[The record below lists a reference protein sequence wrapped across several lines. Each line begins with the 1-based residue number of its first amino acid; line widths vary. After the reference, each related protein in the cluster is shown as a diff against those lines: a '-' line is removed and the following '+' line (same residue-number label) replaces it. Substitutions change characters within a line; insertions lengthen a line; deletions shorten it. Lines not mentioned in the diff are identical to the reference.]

1 MSTSSALQYYVL
13 DVFTDTPLTGNPLA
27 VVFGGESL
35 SDARMQA
42 IAAEFNLSE
51 TVFVLPPTRP
61 GALVRARIFTPAL
74 EMPFAGHP
82 TVGTACLLA
91 DLGLAGE
98 GDALDIVLDE
108 KVGPVP
114 VRIRKTAGA
123 PTFAELTT
131 AVLPSFGEVPTAEVF
146 ADWLGLSVADIET
159 DSDAPRGASCGVP
172 YNLVPLRSLEAL
184 GRARL
189 QVHKL
194 AGARPGWSG
203 SFYLYAQ
210 TPQYGVLQTRMYAP
224 GLGVVE
230 DPATG
235 SAAVALCG
243 HLADRSKADGLLSW
257 TLLQG
262 VEMGRPSRLQ
272 IQAEKRDGRI
282 IAVKVG
288 GQSVRI
294 ASGTLNL

>member
-1 MSTSSALQYYVL
+1 MSGSSALQYHVL

-51 TVFVLPPTRP
+51 TVFVLPATRAS
-61 GALVRARIFTPAL
+61 ALVRARIFTPTL
-74 EMPFAGHP
+74 ELPFAGHP

-91 DLGLAGE
+91 DLGLAGKGE
-98 GDALDIVLDE
+98 ALDIVLDE

-114 VRIRKTAGA
+114 VSVRKSADA
-123 PTFAELTT
+123 PTYAELTS
-131 AVLPSFGEVPTAEVF
+131 AVPPSFGEAPSAELL
-146 ADWLGLSVADIET
+146 ADWLGLSTADIET
-159 DSDAPRGASCGVP
+159 DADAPRGASCGVP
-172 YNLVPLRSLEAL
+172 FNLVPLRSLEAL

-189 QVHKL
+189 QAHKMTD
-194 AGARPGWSG
+194 APVWSN
-203 SFYLYAQ
+203 SFYLYTA
-210 TPQYGVLQTRMYAP
+210 THQYGVLRSRMFAP
-224 GLGVVE
+224 DLGVGE

-243 HLADRSKADGLLSW
+243 HLADRSAADGELGW

-272 IQAEKRDGRI
+272 IRAEKRDGRI

-294 ASGTLNL
+294 ASGALSL

>member
-1 MSTSSALQYYVL
+1 MSASSALQYHVL

-27 VVFGGESL
+27 VVFGGELL

-51 TVFVLPPTRP
+51 TVFVLPATRP
-61 GALVRARIFTPAL
+61 DAIVRARIFTPAL
-74 EMPFAGHP
+74 ELPFAGHP

-91 DLGLAGE
+91 ELGMAGE
-98 GDALDIVLDE
+98 GEQLDIVLDE

-114 VRIRKTAGA
+114 VRIRKAADA
-123 PTFAELTT
+123 PTYAELTT
-131 AVLPSFGEVPTAEVF
+131 AVLPSFGEAPSAEVL
-146 ADWLGLSVADIET
+146 ADWLGLSVDDIEAVT
-159 DSDAPRGASCGVP
+159 DAPRGASCGVP
-172 YNLVPLRSLEAL
+172 YNLVPLRSLDAL

-189 QVHKL
+189 QAHKL
-194 AGARPGWSG
+194 DAAKSAWSS
-203 SFYLYAQ
+203 SFYLYAP
-210 TPQYGVLQTRMYAP
+210 TPQYGVLRSRMFAP
-224 GLGVVE
+224 DLGVGE

-243 HLADRSKADGLLSW
+243 HLADRASEDGLLSW

>member
-1 MSTSSALQYYVL
+1 MSGSSALRYHVL

-51 TVFVLPPTRP
+51 TVFVLPATRP
-61 GALVRARIFTPAL
+61 GALVRARIFTPTL
-74 EMPFAGHP
+74 ELPFAGHP

-98 GDALDIVLDE
+98 GEALDIVLDE

-114 VRIRKTAGA
+114 VRIRKSADA
-123 PTFAELTT
+123 PTYAELTT
-131 AVLPSFGEVPTAEVF
+131 AVLPSFGEAPPAEVL
-146 ADWLGLSVADIET
+146 ADWLGLSVADLET
-159 DSDAPRGASCGVP
+159 DADAPRGASCGVP
-172 YNLVPLRSLEAL
+172 YNLVPLRSIEAL

-189 QVHKL
+189 QAHKL
-194 AGARPGWSG
+194 AGARPVWSS
-203 SFYLYAQ
+203 SFYLYAA
-210 TPQYGVLQTRMYAP
+210 THQYGVLRSRMFAP
-224 GLGVVE
+224 DLGVGE

-243 HLADRSKADGLLSW
+243 HLADRSAADGELGW

-272 IQAEKRDGRI
+272 ITAEKRDGRI

-288 GQSVRI
+288 GQAVLI